1 MALLVLSKAG
11 LFKRSCRSKLRIN
24 AHILFYYNTLTE
36 NIFSNN
42 SLGRRPVLDPVR
54 VNVYRSKNDYCR
66 FLKASDKLDF
76 VQTSNL
82 GDHIHLS
89 IGQLLDP

>member
-11 LFKRSCRSKLRIN
+11 LFKRSCHSKLRIY

-42 SLGRRPVLDPVR
+42 SLELAALC
-54 VNVYRSKNDYCR
+54 Y
-66 FLKASDKLDF
+66 
-76 VQTSNL
+76 VQ
-82 GDHIHLS
+82 I
-89 IGQLLDP
+89 QA